1 MRGYKKIQMNQK
13 RFILG
18 ESDSFVARV
27 AEIRMGEQQVHL
39 PTRPGFGA
47 QARKHSLLMTST
59 PLNAEDERVLAALA
73 LALVD
78 KPRATLQ
85 ELAQAI
91 GISKATLYRFSR
103 TREELVDRLM
113 AHGAYLMN
121 RSLEEAELDKAPT
134 VDALRRFIEG
144 QLRHSEL
151 AAFMIYYWKP
161 DTLQDA
167 RAAATWTDY
176 FSVLDEFFVRGQRE
190 GLFRIEI
197 GAAVLSESLISLLS
211 GLMDA
216 ERRGRIARASL
227 PGMIET
233 LFLAGAQRPAAR

>member
-1 MRGYKKIQMNQK
+1 
-13 RFILG
+13 
-18 ESDSFVARV
+18 
-27 AEIRMGEQQVHL
+27 
-39 PTRPGFGA
+39 
-47 QARKHSLLMTST
+47 MTST

-113 AHGAYLMN
+113 AHGAHLMN

-190 GLFRIEI
+190 GIFRIEI

-233 LFLAGAQRPAAR
+233 LFLAGAQSPAGR

>member
-1 MRGYKKIQMNQK
+1 
-13 RFILG
+13 
-18 ESDSFVARV
+18 
-27 AEIRMGEQQVHL
+27 
-39 PTRPGFGA
+39 
-47 QARKHSLLMTST
+47 MTS
-59 PLNAEDERVLAALA
+59 PLLNAEDERVLAALA
-73 LALVD
+73 LAMVD

-91 GISKATLYRFSR
+91 GVSKATLYRFSR

-113 AHGAYLMN
+113 AHGAQLMN
-121 RSLEEAELDKAPT
+121 RALEEAELDKAPA
-134 VDALRRFIEG
+134 VEALRRFIEG

-151 AAFMIYYWKP
+151 AAFMIYHWKP
-161 DTLQDA
+161 DTLQDV
-167 RAAATWTDY
+167 RAAATWSAY
-176 FSVLDEFFVRGQRE
+176 FAVLDGFFLRGQRD

-227 PGMIET
+227 PGMIEAM
-233 LFLAGAQRPAAR
+233 FLAGALSQPAS